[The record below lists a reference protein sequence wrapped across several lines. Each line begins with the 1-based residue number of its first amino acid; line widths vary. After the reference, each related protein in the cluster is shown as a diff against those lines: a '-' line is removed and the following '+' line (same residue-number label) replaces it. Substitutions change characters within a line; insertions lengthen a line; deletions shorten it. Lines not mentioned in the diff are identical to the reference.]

1 MTSKDIANGMSKF
14 GGILFTHIWLTAVAC
29 YAAGPLKVRLSF
41 RSQMYLLHLLNPT
54 TNIDIYIDT

>member
-1 MTSKDIANGMSKF
+1 MTSKDIANSMSKF

-41 RSQMYLLHLLNPT
+41 RSQMYPPPPPEPHHKH
-54 TNIDIYIDT
+54 